1 MVKVLGK
8 QELPDAV
15 EGVRTEVGNG
25 DKGLMDP
32 LSSEGLTGIRT
43 TENWGCTQER
53 RGGTVRANCKR
64 GERRGRL
71 WWVISGLGGARGRL
85 GWSGE

>member
-1 MVKVLGK
+1 MLWASGGPGLAGKASSTGDEVICRSGRKKTVQVLGN

-32 LSSEGLTGIRT
+32 LSSEGLTGIRR
-43 TENWGCTQER
+43 TENWGCIQEL
-53 RGGTVRANCKR
+53 RGDV
-64 GERRGRL
+64 
-71 WWVISGLGGARGRL
+71 
-85 GWSGE
+85 

>member
-1 MVKVLGK
+1 MVKVLGN

-32 LSSEGLTGIRT
+32 LSSEGLIGIRR
-43 TENWGCTQER
+43 TENWGCIQER
-53 RGGTVRANCKR
+53 RGDC
-64 GERRGRL
+64 ESEL
-71 WWVISGLGGARGRL
+71 
-85 GWSGE
+85 

>member
-1 MVKVLGK
+1 MLWASGGPGLAGKASSTGDEVICRSGRKKTVQVLRN

-32 LSSEGLTGIRT
+32 LSSEGLTGIRR
-43 TENWGCTQER
+43 TEN
-53 RGGTVRANCKR
+53 
-64 GERRGRL
+64 
-71 WWVISGLGGARGRL
+71 
-85 GWSGE
+85 

>member
-43 TENWGCTQER
+43 TENWGVHR
-53 RGGTVRANCKR
+53 SGGGDR
-64 GERRGRL
+64 ESEL
-71 WWVISGLGGARGRL
+71 
-85 GWSGE
+85 